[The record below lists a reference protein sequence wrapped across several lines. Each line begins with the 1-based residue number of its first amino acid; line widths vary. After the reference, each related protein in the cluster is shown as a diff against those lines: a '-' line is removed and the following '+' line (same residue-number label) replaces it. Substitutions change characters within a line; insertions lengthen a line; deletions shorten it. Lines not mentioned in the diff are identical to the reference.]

1 MRFKAVGLSLLFVLI
16 LMFAA
21 TSPTKGDQQ
30 SDPRNTEH
38 LLRWCKEPET
48 SFDHAYCAGY
58 VSGMADVMGLIGV
71 GATKDFK
78 LHFGMCT
85 SEPYPSA
92 NAEVQA
98 FINWAEKHPTEWGT
112 SAQVSVLLALQETW
126 PCLAK

>member
-1 MRFKAVGLSLLFVLI
+1 MRFQAVGVSLLLVLI
-16 LMFAA
+16 LMLAS

-30 SDPRNTEH
+30 ADPRNTAH

-48 SFDHAYCAGY
+48 SSDYAYCVGY

-71 GATKDFK
+71 GASKDFK
-78 LHFGMCT
+78 RYGMCA

-98 FINWAEKHPTEWGT
+98 FINWAEKKPTEWAT
-112 SAQVSVLLALQETW
+112 SAQVGVLLALQETW